1 MAYHDGRTTDGE
13 KENGR
18 PTRTFIRSIRQKK
31 QRAREREREEE
42 KNECMCV
49 YVYMTSNRLI
59 ALRRREIGQISGS
72 SRLRTE

>member
-1 MAYHDGRTTDGE
+1 MMDGRRTERKKMDD
-13 KENGR
+13 R
-18 PTRTFIRSIRQKK
+18 PERLFVQFDRRSRE
-31 QRAREREREEE
+31 REREREEE